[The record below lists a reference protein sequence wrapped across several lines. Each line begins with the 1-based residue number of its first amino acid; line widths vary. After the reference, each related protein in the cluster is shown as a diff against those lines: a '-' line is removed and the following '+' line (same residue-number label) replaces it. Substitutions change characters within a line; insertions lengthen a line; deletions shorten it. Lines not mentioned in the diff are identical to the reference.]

1 MTTTIDPAVADYLRR
16 VRAAL
21 ADLPT
26 DTREE
31 LLEEEP
37 AHLAD
42 VLAENSDGLED
53 RLGQPEAYA
62 AELRAAAGLPPA
74 TGAARAPAVALD
86 LLRRGRVALARVDR
100 AGGSLV
106 GYDRLADLLLLLRPG
121 WWVLR
126 GYLVGLLLLRA
137 TGGERMSRLLPVD
150 MGDLDALVWLTAV
163 GACVVASVRLGRLT
177 PRFAPWGRWALGA
190 SAALIVL
197 LALGNVGSY
206 VEPYG
211 GAGMTVIER
220 DPFDGVSDIYPYD
233 KQMRPL
239 DGVQLFDQNGNPVQ
253 IGDYWRCHADMP
265 DPSVQVN
272 PFTYPLCPPAPWL
285 PDAGGGPQATPA
297 PGSSPEVGGSTPGPS
312 GPPAS
317 PGPSGAPAS
326 PGS

>member
-37 AHLAD
+37 AHLAE
-42 VLAENSDGLED
+42 VLAESGDGLEE

-74 TGAARAPAVALD
+74 TGAVRAPAVALD
-86 LLRRGRVALARVDR
+86 LLRRARAVLARVDR

-106 GYDRLADLLLLLRPG
+106 GYDRLADLLRLLRPG

-137 TGGERMSRLLPVD
+137 TGGERMVRLQPLD
-150 MGDLDALVWLTAV
+150 MSGLDALVWLTVV
-163 GACVVASVRLGRLT
+163 GACVVVSVRVGRLT
-177 PRFAPWGRWALGA
+177 PRFAQWGRWALGA

-197 LALGNVGSY
+197 LALGNLGPY
-206 VEPYG
+206 VEPYAG
-211 GAGMTVIER
+211 GAGMTIIEQ
-220 DPFDGVSDIYPYD
+220 DPYSGVSDVYPYD
-233 KQMRPL
+233 RNMRPL
-239 DGVQLFDQNGNPVQ
+239 DGVQLFDQNGNPVHL
-253 IGDYWRCHADMP
+253 GDYWRCHADMP
-265 DPSVQVN
+265 DPSVQPN
-272 PFTYPLCPPAPWL
+272 PYAYPLCPPGQWL
-285 PDAGGGPQATPA
+285 PGAGGAQATPA
-297 PGSSPEVGGSTPGPS
+297 PGSSPEVGGSTPGPT
-312 GPPAS
+312 GAPAS
-317 PGPSGAPAS
+317 PGASGAPAS